1 VGKRAEGLVMTEG
14 VSCSCVFMK
23 RVRREQLRK
32 LETVEEE
39 EAEAVPR
46 EILCSPRLSYCND
59 VFSVA
64 LPKHFSRFN
73 L

>member
-1 VGKRAEGLVMTEG
+1 VGKSAEGLVMTEG

-39 EAEAVPR
+39 EDDPELVPR
-46 EILCSPRLSYCND
+46 EICVRLG
-59 VFSVA
+59 
-64 LPKHFSRFN
+64 
-73 L
+73 